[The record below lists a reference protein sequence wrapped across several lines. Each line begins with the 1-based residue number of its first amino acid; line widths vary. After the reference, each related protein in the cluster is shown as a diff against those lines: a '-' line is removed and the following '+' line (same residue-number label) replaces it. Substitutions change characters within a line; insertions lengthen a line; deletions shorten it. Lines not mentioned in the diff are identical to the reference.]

1 MNINKR
7 AALFLMIVN
16 IIYTIYGI
24 GRFFYFRYIA
34 VPDTGFRAARQL
46 SIHSVW
52 TIIPMILNFIL
63 FAGLLWVLITFK
75 EKRWLRIVMMLLL
88 GVKIIGVVGLDIF
101 GIGLILS
108 RQQLFYIVIFF
119 SFYLLNI
126 LLFLLLFV
134 RNKAIRV
141 YFRWFVATT
150 LIANLSLRF
159 GGRLYDDFGINWLF
173 VYQDLLFQLCFLV
186 TLVLYIEVYNLSKQ
200 NVLPGTSE
208 AV

>member
-1 MNINKR
+1 VNINKR

-141 YFRWFVATT
+141 YFR
-150 LIANLSLRF
+150 F